1 MTTLHE
7 ITEIAAARNQ
17 AIEDIQSEMR
27 LIDTE
32 TPSRRHNA
40 ILAEL
45 AALNS
50 RNNSI
55 TRRFRSND
63 VDDQAVEI
71 AGKVKRLNAEL
82 STLEGRLSLALERK
96 ARLNEELH
104 RLQTDGS
111 PLPDIAESEV
121 QAGQKRLAAISLELH
136 KVEADIAAE
145 QGKLLLTTADRTVL
159 DALTT
164 ELEDSRAEAAPE
176 ATIAA
181 LRKRQATER
190 GKVEAAELALLA
202 AQEHIK
208 ERLAGLSR
216 KAARLAADKE
226 AIEAENQLLRAAFLQ
241 SRIRAARLDYKE
253 SAADFLNR
261 LAILAGLD
269 RLAAEN
275 GCAIPVFADHRRGCS
290 LPGLNDSSFELTD
303 LNILEAADQL
313 RDEFSLR
320 GIAA

>member
-1 MTTLHE
+1 MTSLTE
-7 ITEIAAARNQ
+7 ITAIAAARNQ
-17 AIEDIQSEMR
+17 AIEDIKGEMA

-45 AALNS
+45 AALNT

-55 TRRFRSND
+55 TRRFRSSDDND
-63 VDDQAVEI
+63 AAAEI
-71 AGKVKRLNAEL
+71 AGKVRTLNAEL
-82 STLEGRLSLALERK
+82 STLEGRLTLALERK
-96 ARLNEELH
+96 ARLNTELS
-104 RLQTDGS
+104 RLQTEDF
-111 PLPDIAESEV
+111 LPDISESEV
-121 QAGQKRLAAISLELH
+121 QAGQRRLTEINRELA

-145 QGKLLLTTADRTVL
+145 QGKMAITTADRTAL
-159 DALTT
+159 DCVTV
-164 ELEDSRAEAAPE
+164 ELEDARAEAAPE

-181 LRKRQATER
+181 LRKRQGIER
-190 GKVEAAELALLA
+190 GKVEAAETALLA
-202 AQEHIK
+202 AREFIS

-216 KAARLAADKE
+216 KATRLQANRE

-241 SRIRAARLDYKE
+241 SRIRAARVDYRE
-253 SAADFLNR
+253 AAADFLNR

-275 GCAIPVFADHRRGCS
+275 NCRIPVFSDHRRGCS

-303 LNILEAADQL
+303 LEILEAADQL
-313 RDEFSLR
+313 RGEFSLR

>member
-1 MTTLHE
+1 MPTLHE
-7 ITEIAAARNQ
+7 ITEIAAARNS
-17 AIEDIQSEMR
+17 AIADIQNEMA

-45 AALNS
+45 AALNT

-55 TRRFRSND
+55 TRRFRSSDDND
-63 VDDQAVEI
+63 AAAEI
-71 AGKVKRLNAEL
+71 AGKVRTLTVEL
-82 STLEGRLSLALERK
+82 ESVERRLSLALERK
-96 ARLNEELH
+96 ARLNSELS
-104 RLQTDGS
+104 RLQTEEN

-121 QAGQKRLAAISLELH
+121 VAGQKRLTEINRELH
-136 KVEADIAAE
+136 KVEAEITAE
-145 QGKLLLTTADRTVL
+145 NNKLQITVADRTAL
-159 DALTT
+159 DSITT

-176 ATIAA
+176 AAIAA
-181 LRKRQATER
+181 LRKRLGIER
-190 GKVEAAELALLA
+190 AKVEATENSLLA
-202 AQEHIK
+202 ARELIN
-208 ERLAGLSR
+208 ERLAGLTR
-216 KAARLAADKE
+216 KLARLQGDQA

-241 SRIRAARLDYKE
+241 SRIRAARVDYRE
-253 SAADFLNR
+253 AAADFLNR

-275 GCAIPVFADHRRGCS
+275 NCRIPVFSDHQRGCS

-303 LNILEAADQL
+303 LEILEAADQL
-313 RDEFSLR
+313 RGEFSLR

>member
-1 MTTLHE
+1 MPTLHE
-7 ITEIAAARNQ
+7 INEIAAARNS
-17 AIEDIQSEMR
+17 AISEIQSEMA

-45 AALNS
+45 AALNT

-55 TRRFRSND
+55 TRRFRSSDDN
-63 VDDQAVEI
+63 DQAAEI
-71 AGKVKRLNAEL
+71 AGKVKQLNAEL
-82 STLEGRLSLALERK
+82 STVERRLSLALERK
-96 ARLNEELH
+96 ARLNTELH
-104 RLQTDGS
+104 RLQTDES
-111 PLPDIAESEV
+111 PLPDISESEV
-121 QAGQKRLAAISLELH
+121 VAGQKRLAEINRELH
-136 KVEADIAAE
+136 KVEKDIAAE

-216 KAARLAADKE
+216 KLARLQADRAAV
-226 AIEAENQLLRAAFLQ
+226 EAENHLLRAAFLQ
-241 SRIRAARLDYKE
+241 SRIRAARTDYRE
-253 SAADFLNR
+253 AAADFLNR

-275 GCAIPVFADHRRGCS
+275 NCRIPVFADHRRGCV

-303 LNILEAADQL
+303 LEILEAADQL
-313 RDEFSLR
+313 RGEFSLR

>member
-1 MTTLHE
+1 MPTL
-7 ITEIAAARNQ
+7 TEISEISAVRNQ

-45 AALNS
+45 AALNT

-55 TRRFRSND
+55 TRRFRSSDDND
-63 VDDQAVEI
+63 AADEI
-71 AGKVKRLNAEL
+71 AGKVRTLNAEL
-82 STLEGRLSLALERK
+82 STLEGRLTLALERK
-96 ARLNEELH
+96 ARLNTELS
-104 RLQTDGS
+104 RLQTEDF
-111 PLPDIAESEV
+111 LPDISESEV
-121 QAGQKRLAAISLELH
+121 QAGQRRLTEINRELA

-145 QGKLLLTTADRTVL
+145 QGKMAITTADRTAL
-159 DALTT
+159 DCVTV
-164 ELEDSRAEAAPE
+164 ELEDARAEAAPE
-176 ATIAA
+176 TTIAA
-181 LRKRQATER
+181 LRKRQGIER
-190 GKVEAAELALLA
+190 GKVEAAETALLA
-202 AQEHIK
+202 AREFIS

-216 KAARLAADKE
+216 KATRLQANRE

-241 SRIRAARLDYKE
+241 SRIRAARVDYRE
-253 SAADFLNR
+253 AAADFLNR

-275 GCAIPVFADHRRGCS
+275 NCRIPVFSDHRRGCS

-303 LNILEAADQL
+303 LEILEAADQL
-313 RDEFSLR
+313 RGEFSLR

>member
-1 MTTLHE
+1 MTSLTE
-7 ITEIAAARNQ
+7 ITAIAAARNQ
-17 AIEDIQSEMR
+17 AIEDIKGEMA

-45 AALNS
+45 AALNT

-55 TRRFRSND
+55 TRRFRSSDDND
-63 VDDQAVEI
+63 AAAEI
-71 AGKVKRLNAEL
+71 AGKVRTLNAEL
-82 STLEGRLSLALERK
+82 STLEGRLTLALERK
-96 ARLNEELH
+96 ARLNTELS
-104 RLQTDGS
+104 RLQTEDF
-111 PLPDIAESEV
+111 LPDISESEV
-121 QAGQKRLAAISLELH
+121 QAGQRRLTEINRELA

-145 QGKLLLTTADRTVL
+145 QGKMAITTADRTAL
-159 DALTT
+159 DCVTV
-164 ELEDSRAEAAPE
+164 ELEDARAEAAPE

-181 LRKRQATER
+181 LRKRQGIER
-190 GKVEAAELALLA
+190 GKVEAAETALLA
-202 AQEHIK
+202 AREFIS
-208 ERLAGLSR
+208 ERLAGLAR
-216 KAARLAADKE
+216 KAARLQAGQA

-241 SRIRAARLDYKE
+241 SRIRAARVDYRE
-253 SAADFLNR
+253 AAADFLNR

-275 GCAIPVFADHRRGCS
+275 NCRIPVFSDHRRGCS

-303 LNILEAADQL
+303 LEILEAADQL
-313 RDEFSLR
+313 RGEFSLR

>member
-1 MTTLHE
+1 MPTLHE
-7 ITEIAAARNQ
+7 ITEIAAARNS
-17 AIEDIQSEMR
+17 AIADIQNEMA

-32 TPSRRHNA
+32 TPRLRHQS
-40 ILAEL
+40 ILSEL

-55 TRRFRSND
+55 TRRFRSSDDND
-63 VDDQAVEI
+63 AAAEI
-71 AGKVKRLNAEL
+71 AGKVRSLTVEL
-82 STLEGRLSLALERK
+82 ESVERRLSLALERK

-159 DALTT
+159 DCVTV
-164 ELEDSRAEAAPE
+164 ELEDARAEALPE
-176 ATIAA
+176 AAIAA

-190 GKVEAAELALLA
+190 GKVEAAELALSA

-241 SRIRAARLDYKE
+241 SRIRAVRLDYKE

-275 GCAIPVFADHRRGCS
+275 NCRIPVFADHRRGCS

-303 LNILEAADQL
+303 LDILETADQL
-313 RDEFSLR
+313 RGDFNER
-320 GIAA
+320 GFVL

>member
-1 MTTLHE
+1 MPTL
-7 ITEIAAARNQ
+7 TEISEISAVRNQ

-45 AALNS
+45 AALNT

-55 TRRFRSND
+55 TRRFRSSDDN
-63 VDDQAVEI
+63 DQAAEI
-71 AGKVKRLNAEL
+71 ASKVRTLNAEL
-82 STLEGRLSLALERK
+82 STLEGRLTLALERK
-96 ARLNEELH
+96 ARLNAELH
-104 RLQTDGS
+104 RLQTSES
-111 PLPDIAESEV
+111 PLPDISESEV
-121 QAGQKRLAAISLELH
+121 VAGQKRLAAISLELH
-136 KVEADIAAE
+136 KVGAE
-145 QGKLLLTTADRTVL
+145 ITAENNKLLITTADRTVL

-181 LRKRQATER
+181 LRKRQGIER
-190 GKVEAAELALLA
+190 AKVEAAETALLA
-202 AQEHIK
+202 ARELIN

-216 KAARLAADKE
+216 KAARLQADRA
-226 AIEAENQLLRAAFLQ
+226 AIEAESQLLRAAFLQ
-241 SRIRAARLDYKE
+241 SRIRAARADYRE
-253 SAADFLNR
+253 AAADFLNR

-275 GCAIPVFADHRRGCS
+275 NCRIPVFADHRRGCV

-303 LNILEAADQL
+303 LNILETADEL

>member
-1 MTTLHE
+1 MPTL
-7 ITEIAAARNQ
+7 TEISEISAVRNQ

-45 AALNS
+45 AALNT

-55 TRRFRSND
+55 TRRFRSSDDND
-63 VDDQAVEI
+63 AAAEI
-71 AGKVKRLNAEL
+71 AGKVRTLNAEL
-82 STLEGRLSLALERK
+82 STLEGRLTLALERK
-96 ARLNEELH
+96 ARLNTELS
-104 RLQTDGS
+104 RLQTEDF
-111 PLPDIAESEV
+111 LPDISESEV
-121 QAGQKRLAAISLELH
+121 QAGQRRLTEINRELA

-145 QGKLLLTTADRTVL
+145 QGKMAITTADRTAL
-159 DALTT
+159 DCVTV
-164 ELEDSRAEAAPE
+164 ELEDARAEAAPE

-181 LRKRQATER
+181 LRKRQGIER
-190 GKVEAAELALLA
+190 GKVEAAETALLA
-202 AQEHIK
+202 AREFIS

-216 KAARLAADKE
+216 KATRLQANRE

-241 SRIRAARLDYKE
+241 SRIRAARVDYRE
-253 SAADFLNR
+253 AAADFLNR

-275 GCAIPVFADHRRGCS
+275 NCRIPVFSDHRRGCS

-303 LNILEAADQL
+303 LEILEAADQL
-313 RDEFSLR
+313 RGEFSLR